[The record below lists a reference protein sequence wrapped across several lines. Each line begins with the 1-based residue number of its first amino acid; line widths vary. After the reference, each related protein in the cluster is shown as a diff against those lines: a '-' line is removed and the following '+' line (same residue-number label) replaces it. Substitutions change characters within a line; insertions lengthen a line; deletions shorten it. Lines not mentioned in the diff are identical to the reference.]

1 MSYFLN
7 LALVPS
13 ILLFLV
19 FGLALFTM
27 TYWVLCLFA
36 RFARTD
42 ALVIPLGA
50 FIGTIATSWAL
61 SLGFVAADI
70 WTLHAKAD
78 QELTSERSAI
88 NRLIGNAEAEVLN
101 RPDLEAAMEFY
112 REKVISDEWGANG
125 NLHPAASVEQA
136 LQKIRIIIMDIA
148 EGDAPAPIINQTV
161 AIFNDLQETRDV
173 RLAIA
178 STTVNQYKWYMLLTL
193 TILTSLTIAVTHADR
208 TRAGS
213 IAIFL
218 YVLAA
223 TTSLWLLTV
232 HASPY
237 AGIETIE
244 PSGLYLNLT

>member
-7 LALVPS
+7 LALFPS
-13 ILLFLV
+13 LLLFLV
-19 FGLALFTM
+19 FGLSLFAM
-27 TYWVLCLFA
+27 TYWILCLFGRYA
-36 RFARTD
+36 RKD

-78 QELTSERSAI
+78 HELTSERSAI
-88 NRLIGNAEAEVLN
+88 NRLIGNAEAKVLN
-101 RPDLEAAMEFY
+101 RPDLELAIQSY
-112 REKVISDEWGANG
+112 REKVISDEWEGKG
-125 NLHPAASVEQA
+125 NLRPAASVEQI
-136 LQKIRIIIMDIA
+136 LQEIRIIIMDIA
-148 EGDAPAPIINQTV
+148 QSDAPAPIINQTV
-161 AIFNDLQETRDV
+161 AIFNDLQETRDL

-178 STTVNQYKWYMLLTL
+178 STTVSQYKWYMLLTL
-193 TILTSLTIAVTHADR
+193 TILTSVTIAVTHADR
-208 TRAGS
+208 KGAGS

-223 TTSLWLLTV
+223 TTSLWLLTA

-237 AGIETIE
+237 RGIEQIE
-244 PSGLYLNLT
+244 PSGLYVSST